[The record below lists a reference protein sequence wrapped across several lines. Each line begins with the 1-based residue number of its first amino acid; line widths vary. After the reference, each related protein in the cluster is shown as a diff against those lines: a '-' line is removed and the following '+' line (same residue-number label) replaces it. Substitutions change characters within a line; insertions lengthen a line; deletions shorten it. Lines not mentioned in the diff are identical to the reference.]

1 MTQYATALFWV
12 FIIITAAYFLAHF
25 AAAVVAGALPL

>member
-12 FIIITAAYFLAHF
+12 FIILTAAYFLGHF
-25 AAAVVAGALPL
+25 AAAWVAGSLPL